1 MMLTPRQID
10 AYLEFSN
17 KLDDFERAD
26 GLMLAAHAAQSD
38 SKTIEKIRKDII
50 GSSHGGE
57 V

>member
-1 MMLTPRQID
+1 MTLTPRQID

-17 KLDDFERAD
+17 KLDDFERAE

-38 SKTIEKIRKDII
+38 GKTIEQIRKAII
-50 GSSHGGE
+50 GSSNE